1 MKMQSYRELI
11 AYQKAYQLTLD
22 IYKAT
27 KKFPKEELFGIVS
40 QMRRSA
46 VSIPCNIAEGY
57 CRNHR
62 KEYVQF
68 LNIAF
73 GSCGELE
80 TLLSLSKDLG
90 YLAQSDFNTF
100 DEQLKDVS
108 RLLWKLIV
116 SLKGRQTE

>member
-1 MKMQSYRELI
+1 MKIQSYRELI

-22 IYKAT
+22 IYKTT

-46 VSIPCNIAEGY
+46 VSVPCNIAEGY
-57 CRNHR
+57 CRSHR

-80 TLLSLSKDLG
+80 TLLTLSKDLG
-90 YLAQSDFNTF
+90 YLVHSDFEIF
-100 DEQLKDVS
+100 DKQLKDVS

-116 SLKGRQTE
+116 SLRGRQAE

>member
-1 MKMQSYRELI
+1 MKIQSYRKLI

-46 VSIPCNIAEGY
+46 VSVPCNIAEGY

-68 LNIAF
+68 LNISF

-90 YLAQSDFNTF
+90 YLHPDDFKIF
-100 DEQLKDVS
+100 DEQLKDIS

-116 SLKGRQTE
+116 SLKTA

>member
-27 KKFPKEELFGIVS
+27 RKYPKEELFGIVS

-62 KEYVQF
+62 KEYIQF
-68 LNIAF
+68 LNVAF

-90 YLAQSDFNTF
+90 YLALSDFNLF

-116 SLKGRQTE
+116 SLKGRQPG

>member
-1 MKMQSYRELI
+1 MKIQSYRELI
-11 AYQKAYQLTLD
+11 AYQKAYQLALD
-22 IYKAT
+22 IYKTT
-27 KKFPKEELFGIVS
+27 KKFPKDELFGIVS

-46 VSIPCNIAEGY
+46 VSVPCNIAEGY

-90 YLAQSDFNTF
+90 YLALNDFNTF

-116 SLKGRQTE
+116 SLKGRQPE

>member
-1 MKMQSYRELI
+1 MKMQSYKELI
-11 AYQKAYQLTLD
+11 AYQKAYQLALD

-27 KKFPKEELFGIVS
+27 KKFPKDELFGIVS

-46 VSIPCNIAEGY
+46 VSVPCNIAEGY

-80 TLLSLSKDLG
+80 ALLSLSKDLG
-90 YLAQSDFNTF
+90 YLALNDFNRI

-116 SLKGRQTE
+116 SLQG

>member
-22 IYKAT
+22 IYKAA

-40 QMRRSA
+40 HMRRSA

-68 LNIAF
+68 LNIPF

-116 SLKGRQTE
+116 SLKGRQSE

>member
-1 MKMQSYRELI
+1 MKMQSYRDLI

-22 IYKAT
+22 VYKTT
-27 KKFPKEELFGIVS
+27 KKFPKEELFGLVS

-80 TLLSLSKDLG
+80 TLLSLSRDLG
-90 YLAQSDFNTF
+90 YFPHGDFEKSDK
-100 DEQLKDVS
+100 QLKDVS
-108 RLLWKLIV
+108 RLLWKLIA
-116 SLKGRQTE
+116 SLRGRQAE

>member
-1 MKMQSYRELI
+1 MKIQSYRELI
-11 AYQKAYQLTLD
+11 AYQKAYQLALD
-22 IYKAT
+22 IYKTT
-27 KKFPKEELFGIVS
+27 KKFPKDELFGIVS

-46 VSIPCNIAEGY
+46 VSVPCNIAEGY

-90 YLAQSDFNTF
+90 YLALNDFNTF

-108 RLLWKLIV
+108 RLLWKLII
-116 SLKGRQTE
+116 SLKGRQPE

>member
-1 MKMQSYRELI
+1 MKIQSYRELI
-11 AYQKAYQLTLD
+11 AYQKAYQLALD
-22 IYKAT
+22 IYKTT
-27 KKFPKEELFGIVS
+27 KKFPKDELFGIVS

-46 VSIPCNIAEGY
+46 VSVPCNIAEGY

-73 GSCGELE
+73 GSCGELV

-90 YLAQSDFNTF
+90 YLALNDFNTF

-116 SLKGRQTE
+116 SLKGRQSE

>member
-1 MKMQSYRELI
+1 MKIQSYRELI
-11 AYQKAYQLTLD
+11 AYQLTLD
-22 IYKAT
+22 IYKTT
-27 KKFPKEELFGIVS
+27 KRFPKEELFGIVS

-46 VSIPCNIAEGY
+46 VSVPCNIAAEGY
-57 CRNHR
+57 CRSHS

-80 TLLSLSKDLG
+80 TLLTLSKDLG
-90 YLAQSDFNTF
+90 YLVHSDFEIF
-100 DEQLKDVS
+100 DKQLKDVS

-116 SLKGRQTE
+116 SLRGRQAE